1 MSTPIDILK
10 QYWGY
15 SAFREKQEEIID
27 SVLAGKDTLALLPT
41 GGGKSICYQVP
52 GLLLD
57 GVCIVISPLIA
68 LMKDQ
73 VGQLLARGI
82 DAVALTSDLTYKE
95 LGHYLDRAVD
105 GDMKFVYISP
115 ERLKNRQIRETIRNM
130 KVNVLA
136 IDEAHCISEWGYD
149 FRPSYLEIAEI
160 REVIPNAPVLGVTA
174 TATPDVVI
182 DIQEKLHFPEP
193 NCIRKGFKRD
203 NLAYIVR
210 KTEDKWGKVLEILN
224 NIPGTSIMY
233 VRNRKRTEE
242 IAQFL
247 VQRGISA
254 DFYHAGLSNA
264 ERAKK
269 QKAWTQNQTRVMIAT
284 NAFGMGIDK
293 PDVRTV
299 IHIELP
305 DSPEAYFQEAGRG
318 GRDGKT
324 AYGVIVL
331 GPNDIDEL
339 KRKSLDSQLSMDE
352 IRHIYKALCNYGNI
366 PLGSGENAYFDIHLV
381 RFARQLDLK
390 PYDVYRAFE
399 ILERQGVLKL
409 SDEFGAQSKL
419 HFTISPRRLYDLQIR
434 NETLETFTKTL
445 LRSYEG
451 LFENYVTINEYDL
464 AKRLQTSVEK
474 IKQLLQNLVKYEI
487 AEYIEAGKDSRVHFL
502 IPRVEEKYLPV
513 SFDYLKKRRLTVEKK
528 VRAII
533 EYAEN
538 ERVCRSVYIGAYFG
552 DYQSSPCGICDVCVE
567 KNKSIGDNEKR
578 KRNLIT
584 YLNHRIQYEEID
596 LRQLKTEHPED
607 TTLLSEV
614 IRELLDDG
622 LIQLKGNSIQKIP

>member
-1 MSTPIDILK
+1 MSTPLEILN

-15 SAFREKQEEIID
+15 PQFREKQEEIID
-27 SVLAGKDTLALLPT
+27 SVLAGRDTLALLPT

-57 GVCIVISPLIA
+57 GVCIVVSPLIA

-105 GDMKFVYISP
+105 GDIKFVYVSP
-115 ERLKNRQIRETIRNM
+115 ERLKNHQIRETIRNM
-130 KVNVLA
+130 NVNLLA

-160 REVIPNAPVLGVTA
+160 REVLPKAPVLAVTA

-182 DIQEKLHFPEP
+182 DIQEKLHFPDF

-210 KTEDKWGKVLEILN
+210 KTEDKWGKVMEILN

-242 IAQFL
+242 IAHFL
-247 VQRGISA
+247 TQRGISA

-269 QKAWTQNQTRVMIAT
+269 QKAWTQNQIRVMVAT

-305 DSPEAYFQEAGRG
+305 DSPESYFQEAGRA

-331 GPNDIDEL
+331 GPNDVSEL
-339 KRKSLDSQLSMDE
+339 KRKSLDSQLAMED

-366 PLGSGENAYFDIHLV
+366 PLGSGENAYFDIHPAN
-381 RFARQLDLK
+381 FARQLQLK
-390 PYDVYRAFE
+390 PYDVYRAIE

-419 HFTISPRRLYDLQIR
+419 HFTISPRKLYDLQIR
-434 NETLETFTKTL
+434 NEVLETFTKTL

-451 LFENYVTINEYDL
+451 LFENYVTINEFDL
-464 AKRLQTSVEK
+464 ARRLNTSVEK
-474 IKQLLQNLVKYEI
+474 VKQLLQNLVKYEI
-487 AEYIEAGKDSRVHFL
+487 AEYIQAGKDSRIHFL
-502 IPRVEEKYLPV
+502 IPRVEPQFLPV
-513 SFDYLKKRRLTVEKK
+513 SFDYLKKRRSTVEKK
-528 VRAII
+528 VHAII
-533 EYAEN
+533 DYVEN
-538 ERVCRSVYIGAYFG
+538 DRVCRSVYIGAYFG
-552 DYQSSPCGICDVCVE
+552 DYQSTSCGICDVCLE
-567 KNKSIGDNEKR
+567 KNKSVDDESKR
-578 KRNLIT
+578 KRNLMT
-584 YLNHRIQYEEID
+584 YLEHRLQYERID
-596 LRQLKTEHPED
+596 LRELKQQHPED
-607 TTLLSEV
+607 TQILSAV

-622 LIQLKGNSIQKIP
+622 KVQISGNSLYTL

>member
-1 MSTPIDILK
+1 MTTPLDILK

-15 SAFREKQEEIID
+15 PAFREKQGEIID
-27 SVLAGKDTLALLPT
+27 SVIAGKDTLALLPT

-57 GVCIVISPLIA
+57 GVCIVVSPLIA

-73 VGQLLARGI
+73 VNQLLARGI

-105 GDMKFVYISP
+105 GDIKFVYISP

-130 KVNVLA
+130 NVNLLA

-160 REVIPNAPVLGVTA
+160 REVIPHAPVLAVTA
-174 TATPDVVI
+174 TATPDVVV
-182 DIQEKLHFPEP
+182 DIQKKLHFPDL
-193 NCIRKGFKRD
+193 NSIRKGFKRD

-210 KTEDKWGKVLEILN
+210 KTEDKWGKVMEILE

-242 IAQFL
+242 IASFL
-247 VQRGISA
+247 SQRGISA

-318 GRDGKT
+318 GRDGIT

-331 GPNDIDEL
+331 GPNDVNEL

-352 IRHIYKALCNYGNI
+352 IRHIYHALCNYGNI
-366 PLGSGENAYFDIHLV
+366 PIGSGENAYFDIHPS
-381 RFARQLDLK
+381 RFAQQLKLK
-390 PYDVYRAFE
+390 PYDVYRALE
-399 ILERQGVLKL
+399 ILERQGILKL

-419 HFTISPRRLYDLQIR
+419 HFTISPRKLYDLQIR
-434 NETLETFTKTL
+434 NEVLEAFTKTL

-464 AKRLQTSVEK
+464 AKRLNSSVDK

-487 AEYIEAGKDSRVHFL
+487 AEYIQAGEDSRVHML
-502 IPRVEEKYLPV
+502 LPRVESKYLPV
-513 SFDYLKKRRLTVEKK
+513 SFDYLKKRKATIEKK
-528 VRAII
+528 VNAII
-533 EYAEN
+533 QYVEN

-552 DYQSSPCGICDVCVE
+552 DYQSTPCGICDVCLE
-567 KNKSIGDNEKR
+567 KNKTLSNEEER
-578 KRNLIT
+578 KRNLISYLTHRLT
-584 YLNHRIQYEEID
+584 YESIE
-596 LRQLKTEHPED
+596 LRNLKAEHPED
-607 TTLLSEV
+607 SSLLSEV

-622 LIQLKGNSIQKIP
+622 VIRLEGNKITRV